1 MGSTHIR
8 AKLLIKIHWS
18 FLRYDMEMMNGA
30 GQTLNVIA
38 VSNRFK
44 SLLKLEC
51 LQLPGRAA
59 WRPRNSRAALC

>member
-1 MGSTHIR
+1 VSEQEAKFLLRVSEI
-8 AKLLIKIHWS
+8 KLLIKIHWS

-44 SLLKLEC
+44 SLLIGMPATAGESC
-51 LQLPGRAA
+51 LATKK
-59 WRPRNSRAALC
+59 